1 MSAQPGATA
10 LFFLPL
16 GGAGEIGMNFNLLG
30 YGPPERPKWLA
41 IDCGVSFGDET
52 TPGVELIM
60 ANPVFIEERRADLL
74 GLVLT
79 HAHEDHIGAVPYLW
93 PRLRCPIYATP
104 FTAALV
110 QAKLVEAG
118 IDGEVPL
125 TVIPLRGRIFLPPFE
140 VELVTLTHSI
150 PEPNALAVH
159 TPLGTVVHTGD
170 WKIDPDPLLGEV
182 TDEPRLRALGDGGV
196 LAMIC
201 DSTNV
206 FVPGEAGS
214 EAAVRESLAAL
225 IGTLSGRIAVT
236 AFASNVA
243 RLDSVARAAARHQR
257 SVVLVGRSMRRV
269 VDAAME
275 CGYLKGLPRF
285 LDESEGTNL
294 RPERALYLCTGSQ
307 GEPRAALAR
316 IAAGTHPYV
325 SLEVGDAVIF
335 SSRIIPGN
343 ERAIFALH
351 NALVARGIRVLT
363 AQDHF
368 VHVSGH
374 PCRDE
379 LARMYQWVR
388 PKIAVPV
395 HGELRHLVEHVAFA
409 KAMQVPEAVL
419 APNGSLVRLAPGPAA
434 VADIVPSGRLYLTG
448 TRLVSEKDEALRE
461 RRRIAYSGL
470 VVASLVFT
478 ADGRLAGAPRVTL
491 HGIPELEGENLAAA
505 LTDIANEV
513 VRRERGRAWG
523 DDAFIA
529 EMTRR
534 ALRRAVHETV
544 GLRPQVRV
552 DVQRLSRFVS
562 RDAGA
567 QP

>member
-1 MSAQPGATA
+1 MTA
-10 LFFLPL
+10 PSKDDALYFLPL

-30 YGPPERPKWLA
+30 YGAPARPKWLA
-41 IDCGVSFGDET
+41 IDCGVSFGDDT

-60 ANPVFIEERRADLL
+60 ADPSFIEARREDLL

-93 PRLRCPIYATP
+93 PRLRCPVYATP

-110 QAKLVEAG
+110 EAKLAEANLV
-118 IDGEVPL
+118 DEVPV
-125 TVIPLRGRIFLPPFE
+125 TVVPLKGRISLPPFA

-159 TPLGTVVHTGD
+159 TPLGTVLHTGD
-170 WKIDPDPLLGEV
+170 WKIDPDPLVGDV
-182 TDEPRLRALGDGGV
+182 TDEAALRALGDAGV
-196 LAMIC
+196 LAVIC

-214 EAAVRESLAAL
+214 EAQVRESLTEL
-225 IGTLSGRIAVT
+225 IGTLEGRVAVT

-243 RLDSVARAAARHQR
+243 RLDSVARAAARHGR

-269 VDAAME
+269 VEAAKA
-275 CGYLKGLPRF
+275 CGYLQGLPRF
-285 LDESEGTNL
+285 LEEGEGTNL

-316 IAAGTHPYV
+316 IAAGNHPNV
-325 SLEVGDAVIF
+325 TLDEGDTVIF

-351 NALVARGIRVLT
+351 NALVARGIKVIT

-379 LARMYQWVR
+379 LARMYQWLKPR
-388 PKIAVPV
+388 IAVPV
-395 HGELRHLVEHVAFA
+395 HGERRHLVEHVAFA
-409 KAMQVPEAVL
+409 KSLQIPETVL
-419 APNGSLVRLAPGPAA
+419 APNGSLVQLAPGRAA
-434 VADIVPSGRLYLTG
+434 VVDEVPSGRLYLTG
-448 TRLVSEKDEALRE
+448 NRLVPETDEALRE

-470 VVASLVFT
+470 VSATLVFG
-478 ADGRLAGAPRVTL
+478 AAGKLALSPRVML
-491 HGIPELEGENLAAA
+491 HGIPGRERE
-505 LTDIANEV
+505 DIAADLAEIAEEV

-534 ALRRAVHETV
+534 ALRKALHERI
-544 GLRPQVRV
+544 GIRPQVRV
-552 DVQRLSRFVS
+552 DVVRL
-562 RDAGA
+562 RD
-567 QP
+567 

>member
-1 MSAQPGATA
+1 MNAPSRDDG
-10 LFFLPL
+10 LYFLPL

-30 YGPPERPKWLA
+30 YGPPARPKWLA
-41 IDCGVSFGDET
+41 IDCGVTFGDDT

-60 ANPVFIEERRADLL
+60 ADPAFIETRREDLL

-93 PRLRCPIYATP
+93 PRLRCPVYATP

-110 QAKLVEAG
+110 KEKLVEAKLA
-118 IDGEVPL
+118 DEVPL
-125 TVIPLRGRIFLPPFE
+125 TVVPLKGRISLPPFA

-170 WKIDPDPLLGEV
+170 WKIDPDPLVGEV
-182 TDEPRLRALGDGGV
+182 TDEAYLRSLGDAGV
-196 LAMIC
+196 LAVIC

-214 EAAVRESLAAL
+214 EADVRESLTEL
-225 IGTLSGRIAVT
+225 IGKLNARVAVT

-243 RLDSVARAAARHQR
+243 RLDSVARAAARHGR
-257 SVVLVGRSMRRV
+257 SVVLVGRSMRRIV
-269 VDAAME
+269 EAAKA
-275 CGYLKGLPRF
+275 CGYLQGLPRF
-285 LDESEGTNL
+285 LEEGEGTNL

-316 IAAGTHPYV
+316 IAAGNHPNV
-325 SLEVGDAVIF
+325 TLEEGDAVIF

-351 NALVARGIRVLT
+351 NALVARGVSVIT

-379 LARMYQWVR
+379 LARMYQWLR
-388 PKIAVPV
+388 PRIAVPV
-395 HGELRHLVEHVAFA
+395 HGERRHLVEHVAFA
-409 KAMQVPEAVL
+409 KSLQIPETVL

-434 VADIVPSGRLYLTG
+434 VIDEAPSGRLYVTG
-448 TRLVSEKDEALRE
+448 NRLVPERDEALRE

-470 VVASLVFT
+470 VSATLVFG
-478 ADGRLAGAPRVTL
+478 ASGKLALSPRVML
-491 HGIPELEGENLAAA
+491 LGVPGREEENLAADLA
-505 LTDIANEV
+505 DIAEEV

-534 ALRRAVHETV
+534 ALRKAVHERI

-552 DVQRLSRFVS
+552 DVLRLS
-562 RDAGA
+562 G
-567 QP
+567 

>member
-1 MSAQPGATA
+1 MTA
-10 LFFLPL
+10 PSKDDALYFLPL

-30 YGPPERPKWLA
+30 YGAPARPKWLA
-41 IDCGVSFGDET
+41 IDCGVSFGDDT

-60 ANPVFIEERRADLL
+60 ADPSFIEARREDLL

-93 PRLRCPIYATP
+93 PRLRCPVYATP

-110 QAKLVEAG
+110 EAKLAEANLA
-118 IDGEVPL
+118 DEVPV
-125 TVIPLRGRIFLPPFE
+125 TVVPLKGRISLPPFAA
-140 VELVTLTHSI
+140 ELVTLTHSI

-159 TPLGTVVHTGD
+159 TPLGTVLHTGD
-170 WKIDPDPLLGEV
+170 WKIDPDPLVGDV
-182 TDEPRLRALGDGGV
+182 TDEAALRALGDAGV
-196 LAMIC
+196 LAVIC

-214 EAAVRESLAAL
+214 EAQVRESLTEL
-225 IGTLSGRIAVT
+225 IGTLEGRVAVT

-243 RLDSVARAAARHQR
+243 RLDSVARAAARHGR

-269 VDAAME
+269 VEAAKA
-275 CGYLKGLPRF
+275 CGYLQGLPRF
-285 LDESEGTNL
+285 LEEGEGTNL

-316 IAAGTHPYV
+316 IAAGNHPNV
-325 SLEVGDAVIF
+325 TLDEGDTVIF

-351 NALVARGIRVLT
+351 NALVARGIKVIT

-379 LARMYQWVR
+379 LARMYQWLKPR
-388 PKIAVPV
+388 IAVPV
-395 HGELRHLVEHVAFA
+395 HGERRHLVEHVAFA
-409 KAMQVPEAVL
+409 KSLQIPETVL
-419 APNGSLVRLAPGPAA
+419 APNGSLVQLAPGRAA
-434 VADIVPSGRLYLTG
+434 VVDEVPSGRLYLTG
-448 TRLVSEKDEALRE
+448 NRLVPETDEALRE

-470 VVASLVFT
+470 VSATLVFG
-478 ADGRLAGAPRVTL
+478 AAGKLALSPRVML
-491 HGIPELEGENLAAA
+491 HGIPGREREEIAADLAE
-505 LTDIANEV
+505 IAEEV

-534 ALRRAVHETV
+534 ALRKALHERI
-544 GLRPQVRV
+544 GIRPQVRV
-552 DVQRLSRFVS
+552 DVVRL
-562 RDAGA
+562 RD
-567 QP
+567 

>member
-1 MSAQPGATA
+1 MTA
-10 LFFLPL
+10 PSKDDALYFLPL

-30 YGPPERPKWLA
+30 YGAPARPKWLA
-41 IDCGVSFGDET
+41 IDCGVSFGDDT

-60 ANPVFIEERRADLL
+60 ADPSFIEARREDLL

-93 PRLRCPIYATP
+93 PRLRCPVYATP

-110 QAKLVEAG
+110 EAKLAEANLA
-118 IDGEVPL
+118 DEVPV
-125 TVIPLRGRIFLPPFE
+125 TVVPLKGRISLPPFAA
-140 VELVTLTHSI
+140 ELVTLTHSI

-159 TPLGTVVHTGD
+159 TPLGTVLHTGD
-170 WKIDPDPLLGEV
+170 WKIDPDPLVGDV
-182 TDEPRLRALGDGGV
+182 TDEAALRALGDAGV
-196 LAMIC
+196 LAVIC

-214 EAAVRESLAAL
+214 EAQVRESLTEL
-225 IGTLSGRIAVT
+225 IGTLEGRVAVT

-243 RLDSVARAAARHQR
+243 RLDSVARAAARHGR

-269 VDAAME
+269 VEAAKA
-275 CGYLKGLPRF
+275 CGYLQGLPRF
-285 LDESEGTNL
+285 LEEGEGTSL
-294 RPERALYLCTGSQ
+294 RPEGALYLCTGSQ

-316 IAAGTHPYV
+316 IAAGNHPNV
-325 SLEVGDAVIF
+325 TLDEGDTVIF

-351 NALVARGIRVLT
+351 NALVARGIKVIT

-379 LARMYQWVR
+379 LARMYQWLKPR
-388 PKIAVPV
+388 IAVPV
-395 HGELRHLVEHVAFA
+395 HGERRHLVEHVAFA
-409 KAMQVPEAVL
+409 KSLQIPETVL
-419 APNGSLVRLAPGPAA
+419 APNGSLVQLAPGRAA
-434 VADIVPSGRLYLTG
+434 VVDEVPSGRLYLTG
-448 TRLVSEKDEALRE
+448 NRLVPETDEALRE

-470 VVASLVFT
+470 VSATLVFG
-478 ADGRLAGAPRVTL
+478 AAGKLALSPRVML
-491 HGIPELEGENLAAA
+491 HGIPGRERE
-505 LTDIANEV
+505 DIAADLAEIAEEV

-534 ALRRAVHETV
+534 ALRKALHERI
-544 GLRPQVRV
+544 GIRPQVRV
-552 DVQRLSRFVS
+552 DVVRL
-562 RDAGA
+562 RD
-567 QP
+567 

>member
-1 MSAQPGATA
+1 MTA
-10 LFFLPL
+10 PSKDDALYFLPL

-30 YGPPERPKWLA
+30 YGAPARPKWLA
-41 IDCGVSFGDET
+41 IDCGVSFGDDT

-60 ANPVFIEERRADLL
+60 ADPSFIEARREDLL

-93 PRLRCPIYATP
+93 PRLRCPVYATP

-110 QAKLVEAG
+110 EAKLAEANLA
-118 IDGEVPL
+118 DEVPV
-125 TVIPLRGRIFLPPFE
+125 TVVPLKGRISLPPFA

-159 TPLGTVVHTGD
+159 TPLGTVLHTGD
-170 WKIDPDPLLGEV
+170 WKIDPDPLVGDV
-182 TDEPRLRALGDGGV
+182 TDEAALRALGDAGV
-196 LAMIC
+196 LAVIC

-214 EAAVRESLAAL
+214 EAQVRESLTEL
-225 IGTLSGRIAVT
+225 IGTLEGRVAVT

-243 RLDSVARAAARHQR
+243 RLDSVARAAARHGR

-269 VDAAME
+269 VEAAKA
-275 CGYLKGLPRF
+275 CGYLQGLPRF
-285 LDESEGTNL
+285 LEEGEGTNL

-316 IAAGTHPYV
+316 IAAGNHPNV
-325 SLEVGDAVIF
+325 TLDEGDTVIF

-351 NALVARGIRVLT
+351 NALVARGIKVIT

-379 LARMYQWVR
+379 LARMYQWLKPR
-388 PKIAVPV
+388 IAVPV
-395 HGELRHLVEHVAFA
+395 HGERRHLVEHVAFA
-409 KAMQVPEAVL
+409 KSLQIPETVL
-419 APNGSLVRLAPGPAA
+419 APNGSLVQLAPGRAA
-434 VADIVPSGRLYLTG
+434 VVDEVPSGRLYLTG
-448 TRLVSEKDEALRE
+448 NRLVPETDEALRE

-470 VVASLVFT
+470 VSATLVFG
-478 ADGRLAGAPRVTL
+478 AAGKLALSPRVML
-491 HGIPELEGENLAAA
+491 HGIPGREREEIAADLAE
-505 LTDIANEV
+505 IAEEV

-534 ALRRAVHETV
+534 ALRKALHERI
-544 GLRPQVRV
+544 GIRPQVRV
-552 DVQRLSRFVS
+552 DVVRL
-562 RDAGA
+562 RD
-567 QP
+567 